1 MSNGNIVQI
10 DGLTKKFGKTTAIDD
25 LNMTVGRG
33 RIVGLLG
40 ANGAGKSTL
49 LRHIIGFYL
58 PTAGKCSAFGVD
70 CGKLTPK
77 ELSRIGYVH
86 QNGELVEW
94 MKVKQLIKYVKAYYD
109 NWNEDIEKR
118 FVEEFELDLNKRVA
132 ALSPG
137 QKQRLAILL
146 AICFEP
152 ELLILDE
159 PAAGLDP
166 IARMQFLELL
176 LEIIQDT
183 TRTIVISSHILSDVE
198 KVIDHAVIMKKG
210 KVLRDCGFDELLEEY
225 CRLQISGAGEQD
237 LPQAAIK
244 DKALEYESSGN
255 MISAVMKA
263 ADVEKICNSPE
274 TQNLQTKTIPLSLEH
289 IFKIIAR

>member
-1 MSNGNIVQI
+1 MSSEEIIQVN
-10 DGLTKKFGKTTAIDD
+10 GLTKKFGKVTALDNIST
-25 LNMTVGRG
+25 TVGRG

-58 PTAGKCSAFGVD
+58 PTSGKCTAFGTD
-70 CGKLTPK
+70 CGKLTPN
-77 ELSRIGYVH
+77 ELAKIGYVH

-94 MKVKQLIKYVKAYYD
+94 MKVKQLINYVKAYYD
-109 NWNEDIEKR
+109 TWNEEIEKR
-118 FVEEFELDLNKRVA
+118 FIAEFELDVNKRVA

-159 PAAGLDP
+159 PASGLDP
-166 IARMQFLELL
+166 IARVQFLELL

-183 TRTIVISSHILSDVE
+183 TRTIIISSHILSDVE
-198 KVIDHAVIMKKG
+198 KVIDHVVIMKNG
-210 KVLRDCGFDELLEEY
+210 KLLRDCAFDDLLEEY
-225 CRLQISGAGEQD
+225 CTLEVKGDGGIDGAE
-237 LPQAAIK
+237 IK
-244 DKALEYESSGN
+244 AKAVEYKSSGT
-255 MISAVMKA
+255 MINAVMKSADA
-263 ADVEKICNSPE
+263 ANAAALIEPRAAQVR
-274 TQNLQTKTIPLSLEH
+274 TIPLDLEH